1 MTGAACVL
9 GTIVGAAKLKL
20 KGHFI
25 GIMCCAENMLGATAT
40 KPGDVVFAMNG
51 KSIQVNN
58 TDAEGR
64 LVLADGLCYADTFKP
79 ELVIDIATLTGAART
94 AIGQSASV
102 VFSTSDDY
110 YAKLQKAGQ
119 LTGQRVWRFPL
130 YSDYLSK
137 TSNSVL
143 ADMVNQSKDSSGG
156 SACIAAAFLSQFT
169 KCSNWIHMDIAPTKT
184 ISNDYMSK
192 GMSGG
197 PVLSLLAFAESFCG
211 APADAAGNRNL

>member
-1 MTGAACVL
+1 ML
-9 GTIVGAAKLKL
+9 STIVGAAKLKL
-20 KGHFI
+20 PGHFI
-25 GIMCCAENMLGATAT
+25 GLMPLAENMPGASAT

-51 KSIQVNN
+51 KSIQINN

-64 LVLADGLCYADTFKP
+64 LVLADALCYADTFQP
-79 ELVIDIATLTGAART
+79 ELVVDIATLTGAAKT

-102 VFSTSDDY
+102 VFSTSDDLF
-110 YAKLQKAGQ
+110 AKLQKAGQ

-130 YSDYLSK
+130 YSDYVSK
-137 TSNSVL
+137 TSNSIL

-169 KCSNWIHMDIAPTKT
+169 KCENWIHMDIAPTKT
-184 ISNDYMSK
+184 ISGDCNYMSK

-197 PVLSLLAFAESFCG
+197 PVRSLLAFARLLR
-211 APADAAGNRNL
+211 P